1 MIEANGQYHEG
12 LFGFVCALLSGW
24 LARVWWSARR
34 RTLIDDPLLFALTD
48 PISLLIGMLLAA
60 VAGVSVI
67 HSILV

>member
-12 LFGFVCALLSGW
+12 QFGFVGALLSGW
-24 LARVWWSARR
+24 LARVWWLARR

-48 PISLLIGMLLAA
+48 PISLLIGMMLAA

-67 HSILV
+67 HSVLV